1 MILLFNL
8 HFLWGSAWLFQKTL
22 DWGQF
27 LWEVAGTCSIVSI
40 TELLIIRDK
49 NLLFLFHLF
58 LQRQFEIIFSKY
70 FPRNST
76 LFSLKKLLLWL
87 PVVMEAL
94 YGTALKDLS
103 IVSETTILCRQ
114 DQLLVFYK
122 VQFKATALESTAA
135 PDVNPGLVSLS
146 FTHHISLALRSD
158 SRLLPKHLTGAF
170 MILLL
175 TLTMKFWSLNNAIFT
190 QLWALS
196 LRGSL
201 NDIRYS
207 GIV

>member
-27 LWEVAGTCSIVSI
+27 LWEVAGTCIVSI
-40 TELLIIRDK
+40 IELLIIRDK

-58 LQRQFEIIFSKY
+58 LQRQFEIIFSNY
-70 FPRNST
+70 FPRNSP

-94 YGTALKDLS
+94 YGTALKDHS

-114 DQLLVFYK
+114 HQLLVSYK
-122 VQFKATALESTAA
+122 VQFKATDLESTAA
-135 PDVNPGLVSLS
+135 RDVSPGFVSLS
-146 FTHHISLALRSD
+146 FTHHISLLLRSD
-158 SRLLPKHLTGAF
+158 SRLLPKHLTGALT
-170 MILLL
+170 ILLL
-175 TLTMKFWSLNNAIFT
+175 TLTIKFLSFNNAIFT
-190 QLWALS
+190 
-196 LRGSL
+196 
-201 NDIRYS
+201 
-207 GIV
+207 